1 MITKYILFP
10 YYLTLKIRNA
20 FYDKRAGK
28 SYHSVIPSIGIGN
41 VSVGGTGKTPLTAY
55 IVEYLSK
62 NHKVATLSRGYK
74 SKNNKFHTVSID
86 DSARDVG
93 DEPLMLKNKFPEII
107 TAVDKNKTRG
117 LQFFEAM
124 TNTTRPDVVVIDDSL
139 QHRKITPTKTIVAI
153 DYTRPIFDDEL
164 LPFGNLRDLPEQI
177 KRADAI
183 VFTKC
188 PSYLDEWEREK
199 AVKTN
204 RIRKETPVFF
214 STFQYERPLP
224 VFPSLGDGR
233 YIYSKEA
240 LLLSGIANPKPL
252 IMELTD
258 KYDKIAHIKYRDHHN
273 FSSADVS
280 QIKHYAKRN
289 LRSVI
294 LTTEKD
300 AQRLRTNKY
309 VKKASAILPR
319 LFYLPVAIQFL
330 TPQEEQDFN
339 RFITI

>member
-20 FYDKRAGK
+20 FFDKRVGK
-28 SYHSVIPSIGIGN
+28 SYRSVIPTIGIGN

-55 IVEYLSK
+55 IVDYLSK

-74 SKNNKFHTVSID
+74 SKNKTFHTVSIN

-107 TAVDKNKTRG
+107 AAVDKNKTRG
-117 LQFFEAM
+117 LQLFEAM
-124 TNTTRPDVVVIDDSL
+124 PNTTRPDVVVIDDSL
-139 QHRKITPTKTIVAI
+139 QHRKVTPTKTIVAI
-153 DYTRPIFDDEL
+153 DYTRPIFSDEL